1 MANYV
6 NRKEL
11 EAEILI
17 SLENKVLT
25 DRAVELLLKMVK
37 EIPRQMRYQ
46 HEEDKKDVMAEAAF
60 DVLKYW
66 NRYDPTHPKANCF
79 SYYTQLIKCGGA
91 KGWKK
96 ISKGKSN
103 TFISLSS
110 NNLNI

>member
-11 EAEILI
+11 ETEILI

-25 DRAVELLLKMVK
+25 DKAVELLLRMVK
-37 EIPRQMRYQ
+37 EIPRQMRYKY
-46 HEEDKKDVMAEAAF
+46 EEDKKDVMAEAAH
-60 DVLKYW
+60 DLLKYW
-66 NRYDPTHPKANCF
+66 DRYDPNNPNANCF
-79 SYYTQLIKCGGA
+79 AFYTQLIKNGIG

-96 ISKGKSN
+96 ISKGK
-103 TFISLSS
+103 TTQFVSLSS